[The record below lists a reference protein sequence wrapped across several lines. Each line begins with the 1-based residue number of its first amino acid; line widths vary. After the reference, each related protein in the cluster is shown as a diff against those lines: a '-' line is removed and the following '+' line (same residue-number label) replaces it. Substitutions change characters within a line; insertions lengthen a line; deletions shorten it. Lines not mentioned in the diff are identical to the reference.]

1 MTGGLRQGKATLCEP
16 VHNRRGFLSG
26 RERAVGSKVGVVR
39 FGSSLR
45 QRAAMPRQ
53 VQTWQSKRAALNG
66 DRQWLLRLI
75 ATMEQIARPEVRK
88 LPCDQLVLAA
98 VRAQLAR
105 PPRAHPPGAST
116 FSLRN

>member
-1 MTGGLRQGKATLCEP
+1 MATRLLQGEATLCEP
-16 VHNRRGFLSG
+16 VHNRGGFLRGGNG
-26 RERAVGSKVGVVR
+26 RLVPKLVWCGLGQARR
-39 FGSSLR
+39 
-45 QRAAMPRQ
+45 RAAMPRQ
-53 VQTWQSKRAALNG
+53 VRTWQSKRAAPNG

-88 LPCDQLVLAA
+88 LPCDHLVLAA
-98 VRAQLAR
+98 VRAQLAS